1 MKTLNRE
8 FTLKEK
14 VLLVVLVLIIL
25 GAIYYLM
32 VFQPVTDNL
41 RALENEKAYLQ
52 DEIVLAEAKADQILN
67 MQKEI
72 SSMENSGH
80 ILTGM
85 PSYNAGKAEI
95 DFLHETLSAK
105 TTDYYVGFTQL
116 TRNGNQI
123 RRNFTLNFSAENYDT
138 AKKIV
143 DTLENSEIR
152 CLIGDMV
159 VISGENGESLMEGP
173 VEVNCVATFY
183 ETLYGGKEDSDLPE
197 DANKAEETVEN

>member
-1 MKTLNRE
+1 MKTFNRE
-8 FTLKEK
+8 FTVKEK
-14 VLLVVLVLIIL
+14 ALLVILVLIIL

-32 VFQPVTDNL
+32 VYQPVTDSL
-41 RALENEKAYLQ
+41 RSARNEKLNLE
-52 DEIVLAEAKADQILN
+52 DEILVAETKANQILN

-72 SSMENSGH
+72 SGMESSGH

-95 DFLHETLSAK
+95 DFLHETLSAQ

-116 TRNGNQI
+116 TRQGNQI
-123 RRNFTLNFSAENYDT
+123 RRNFTLNFSADSYAT

-183 ETLYGGKEDSDLPE
+183 ETMYGGKEDSDLPE
-197 DANKAEETVEN
+197 DSGKTEEVVED